1 MIVGGYVVFETMAK
15 LSPDFALFQGD
26 MIYADNSI
34 APFKNVTNGR
44 GGELLGTWVNNPSMG
59 K

>member
-1 MIVGGYVVFETMAK
+1 MRETRTPH
-15 LSPDFALFQGD
+15 SPDFALFQGD